1 MKKSVKKVLRYIR
14 IYGVLRTLAKVIGRL
29 RPRFKF
35 WLILGF
41 PWYSN
46 KGKRVGLIGCGHHAF
61 SSIAFYLTSSTDCK
75 ISFVL
80 DINDKASS
88 SLAYAYNSKNLED
101 KFVLDNNDI
110 ELPDI
115 VYISS
120 NHSTHTDYAIEYL
133 KYGCDVFI
141 EKPISINV
149 KQLDSLA
156 NVVKNSNQNVYVG
169 YNRPHSPSI
178 NLIKKKNTYQE
189 LPFTLS
195 CFVSG
200 HLIPE
205 DHWYRDPSEG
215 TRIVANLGH
224 WIDLATHFLFWAQ
237 NPPDYLNVA
246 ISYSDLLT
254 PSDNIV
260 VSIVSSK
267 HDLINIIFT
276 SRSEPFEGVNETI
289 NFQQGDLIAKIDDF
303 RSTKIWKGDFYK
315 KYYHWPKNNG
325 HKATIMQ
332 PFRSSLNR
340 EWKEIELSSR
350 LMLHIEDMVKSGST
364 FSTYTLSK

>member
-1 MKKSVKKVLRYIR
+1 MKKSVKKVLRYIF
-14 IYGVLRTLAKVIGRL
+14 IYGILRTLAKVIGRL
-29 RPRFKF
+29 RPKFKF

-75 ISFVL
+75 ITFAL
-80 DINDKASS
+80 DVDDKASS
-88 SLAYAYNSKNLED
+88 SLAFAFNSVD
-101 KFVLDNNDI
+101 MQDRYIPDNNDI

-120 NHSTHTDYAIEYL
+120 NHSTHTEYAIEYL
-133 KYGCDVFI
+133 NYGCDVFI
-141 EKPISINV
+141 EKPISINI

-156 NVVKNSNQNVYVG
+156 NAVNLSNQNVYVG
-169 YNRPHSPSI
+169 YNRPHSPSM
-178 NLIKKKNTYQE
+178 NLIKEFTNDKE

-205 DHWYRDPSEG
+205 DHWYRDPTEG

-224 WIDLATHFLFWAQ
+224 WIDLATHILFWSQ
-237 NPPDYLNVA
+237 NPPDHLNVA
-246 ISYSDLLT
+246 ISYSDLST

-260 VSIVSSK
+260 VSIVSSN
-267 HDLINIIFT
+267 HDLINMTFT

-303 RSTKIWKGDFYK
+303 RSTKIWKNDFYK

-325 HKATIMQ
+325 HKATVMQ
-332 PFRSSLNR
+332 PFGSALKR
-340 EWKEIELSSR
+340 EWKEIEWSSR
-350 LMLHIEDMVKSGST
+350 LMLHIEDMVISGATHST
-364 FSTYTLSK
+364 FRLSK